1 MNTADC
7 DPIVHSVKL
16 FPRLAMSNDPR
27 RSARKPRSPKNPR
40 RAVGNQSDSMP
51 QQMHVRMRLLNMIVE
66 NERARRQEQRP
77 SAS

>member
-27 RSARKPRSPKNPR
+27 RSARKKRSPKNPR
-40 RAVGNQSDSMP
+40 RSVGNQSDSTTQETP
-51 QQMHVRMRLLNMIVE
+51 IRMRLLNMIVE

>member
-27 RSARKPRSPKNPR
+27 RSASKRRAAKNPR
-40 RAVGNQSDSMP
+40 RPVGNESDSTPP
-51 QQMHVRMRLLNMIVE
+51 QTLVRMRLLNMIVE